1 MTDQSA
7 IAAPTMAPSSI
18 AAQLAASLPAFDPDE
33 RRNDRSWWLIILSL
47 ALHLGLLLLFWDVLL
62 DVFIPEEETVE
73 VRMLEERPEPPKPK
87 LLARRILDSSV
98 KRFKNVVQPKVQQ
111 LKPVPE
117 IHRADRVEVE
127 RMQITEAPKEV
138 VRRKVDTTK
147 VSAFAEV
154 VTPIQ
159 PIAVDQVAP
168 TVRRV
173 SVAKASA
180 GPRKLEASGPI
191 TNPRAADVDAPEIVR
206 GVASDTVV
214 DGDLQGAKINARDSG
229 TAESML
235 HGDGDRGSLPGG
247 VAKDC
252 RKDPV
257 CLAYLRMIRD
267 RVYSRWNPPVEV
279 GAGTVDLRF
288 RIDRGGSAH
297 GLKVVRT
304 DGKQLGSTCLQAFRH
319 ASPFPPPPKEIHY
332 IITQGLVAT
341 FTHGTD

>member
-7 IAAPTMAPSSI
+7 IAAPTMASSSI

-47 ALHLGLLLLFWDVLL
+47 ALHLALLLLFWDVLL

-87 LLARRILDSSV
+87 ILARRILDSSV

-159 PIAVDQVAP
+159 PIEVDQVAP

-173 SVAKASA
+173 SVTKASA

-341 FTHGTD
+341 FTHGND

>member
-7 IAAPTMAPSSI
+7 IATPSMDASSI
-18 AAQLAASLPAFDPDE
+18 AAQLAASLPAYDPDAP
-33 RRNDRSWWLIILSL
+33 RGDRSWWLIILSL
-47 ALHLGLLLLFWDVLL
+47 LVHVGLLLAFWNVLL
-62 DVFIPEEETVE
+62 DVFIQEEETVE
-73 VRMLEERPEPPKPK
+73 VRMIEERPEPPKPK
-87 LLARRILDSSV
+87 ILARRILDSSV
-98 KRFKNVVQPKVQQ
+98 KRFKNVIQPEVRQ

-154 VTPIQ
+154 VSPIQ
-159 PIAVDQVAP
+159 PIEVDQVAP

-173 SVAKASA
+173 SVAKPSA
-180 GPRKLEASGPI
+180 GPRKLEAAGPI

-214 DGDLQGAKINARDSG
+214 DGDLEGAKINARESG
-229 TAESML
+229 TADSML
-235 HGDGDRGSLPGG
+235 RGDGDRGSLPGG
-247 VAKDC
+247 AAKDC

-267 RVYSRWNPPVEV
+267 RVYARWNPPVEV
-279 GAGTVDLRF
+279 GAGKVDLRF

-297 GLKVVRT
+297 GLEVVRT
-304 DGKQLGSTCLQAFRH
+304 DGKQLGATCLQAFRH

-332 IITQGLVAT
+332 LVTQGLVAT